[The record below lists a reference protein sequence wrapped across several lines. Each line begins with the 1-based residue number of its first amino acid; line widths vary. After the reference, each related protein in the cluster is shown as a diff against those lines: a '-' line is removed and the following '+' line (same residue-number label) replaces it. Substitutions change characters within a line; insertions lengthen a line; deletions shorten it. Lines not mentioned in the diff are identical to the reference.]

1 MIGIDE
7 VGIHLNKDGYLMM
20 EPIAEK
26 TIKTRNEKNLFY
38 ITNCY
43 FHNRLL

>member
-20 EPIAEK
+20 EPIVEK
-26 TIKTRNEKNLFY
+26 TIKKYMN
-38 ITNCY
+38 
-43 FHNRLL
+43 